1 LTSCEFIWEYEHYE
15 DGGQGCDSAGCH
27 IARRTATKKLL
38 SRMTGPEIK
47 KYEADR
53 WSKIA
58 ELEDQLD
65 PIDED
70 FVPEE
75 YAEDDPLEFDSD
87 GGDLDSDVDMDEAE
101 EAEENSHDDDDDDDQ
116 GEVSQ
121 TYLQWA
127 RGESSHDSLLI
138 KPVPVSK
145 AKESFQERVLQF
157 EGHKLEHIVSD
168 LSFIL

>member
-1 LTSCEFIWEYEHYE
+1 M
-15 DGGQGCDSAGCH
+15 
-27 IARRTATKKLL
+27 K
-38 SRMTGPEIK
+38 GPEIK
-47 KYEADR
+47 EYEADR
-53 WSKIA
+53 WSKTA
-58 ELEDQLD
+58 ELEDHLD

-101 EAEENSHDDDDDDDQ
+101 EAEENSHDDDDDQ

-138 KPVPVSK
+138 KPVLVSK

-157 EGHKLEHIVSD
+157 EGHNLEHIVSD
-168 LSFIL
+168 LSCIL